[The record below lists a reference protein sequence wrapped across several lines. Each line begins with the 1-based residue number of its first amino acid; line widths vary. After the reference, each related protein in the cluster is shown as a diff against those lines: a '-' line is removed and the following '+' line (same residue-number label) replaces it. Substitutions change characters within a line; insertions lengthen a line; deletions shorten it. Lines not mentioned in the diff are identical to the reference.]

1 MSFEKLT
8 NIGKKREK
16 AMEGKQG
23 DILYKVHKP
32 QHNIY
37 SRNTEA
43 RKIKEVFCL

>member
-8 NIGKKREK
+8 NIEKK
-16 AMEGKQG
+16 GKQWWANEG

-32 QHNIY
+32 QYNIY